1 MICESNCEWRG
12 MMKENKNLDTK
23 IRTENSGD
31 STTEITTGNT
41 DFSIVGIGASA
52 GGLDALSAFLC
63 NVPENSG
70 LAFVIVQHME
80 KNSERILVDLLQ
92 SDTSMKVV
100 QAEENM
106 SVHPNRV
113 YVIPP
118 NNNMSIKNNVIHIY
132 DYIEPHNLHL
142 PIDFFFSSL
151 GNDKHDRSIGVILS
165 GMGNDGTIG
174 FKEIKAKGGGVFIQ
188 EPSSAKFDGMP
199 SSAIAAGIADVISTV
214 EAMPSKIISYLENK
228 PHTVK
233 DGKVADNITSYFDN
247 IIALLR
253 THTGHDFSS
262 YKRNT
267 IQRRIERCMG
277 IHQIDD
283 IVTYVD
289 FLSNN
294 PRELNLL
301 FKEFLIGVTSFFR
314 EQVEWEILKD
324 KVIPALLEQRS
335 PTDTVRV
342 WISGCST
349 GEEAYSLAIVFK
361 EVMQE
366 LKSSQ
371 KFSVQIFATD
381 LDTEAIDN
389 AREGIF
395 SQSIEKD
402 MSTKR
407 LNKYFVKMDRGYQ
420 VAPDIRDMVIFA
432 QQNMIKDPPFTKLDI
447 MICRN
452 LLIYLTPEIQKKLI
466 PLFHYSLNSGGFL
479 FLGSAESV
487 GNFTEL
493 FKPLDLKSRI
503 YQRLRPLIQV
513 EPIEFPNSFAPY
525 QPEVNKPSDEV
536 QNMQSLADKLILQNY
551 SPATVLVNGKGD
563 ILYITGR
570 TGKYL
575 EPAAG
580 KVNWNIFAMARE
592 GLNYKLND
600 TFYRAVRKN
609 EEITS
614 KNAIVINEGGTLS
627 VDFSINPIKEP
638 EELRGMVMIVFTDT
652 ITTTTTTT
660 TTTSDVIKTIG
671 EIPASNKRE
680 EELERELL
688 QTRQMWQIA
697 GAEMQISQEEFKS
710 SNEELQS
717 CNEELQSTNEELTT
731 TKEEVQSS
739 NEELK
744 TMIFELQVKL
754 DDLSLVTNDMKNL
767 MNSTKIATLF
777 LDNTLLVKR
786 FTSQMTVVSR
796 LISSDVG
803 RPITDIASD
812 LIYPELTEDAME
824 VQRTLKAVEKQVLSR
839 NGNWFNA
846 RILPYHTLDD
856 KMDGVV
862 ITFVDITK
870 TKQIEVELSKLKCN
884 LEKRVVDQDEE
895 LLLINN
901 KLLAEVERGQV
912 EVAASLDSGHSK

>member
-1 MICESNCEWRG
+1 MEG
-12 MMKENKNLDTK
+12 MMKENKNLGTK
-23 IRTENSGD
+23 IMTKNPRD
-31 STTEITTGNT
+31 STTENT
-41 DFSIVGIGASA
+41 HFSIVGIGASA

-80 KNSERILVDLLQ
+80 KNSKHILVELLQ
-92 SDTSMKVV
+92 NDTSMKVI

-106 SVHPNRV
+106 SVHQNCV

-132 DYIEPHNLHL
+132 NYIESHNLHL
-142 PIDFFFSSL
+142 PINFFFSSL
-151 GNDKHDRSIGVILS
+151 ANDNHERSIGVILS

-174 FKEIKAKGGGVFIQ
+174 LEEIKAKGGGVFIQ

-214 EAMPSKIISYLENK
+214 ETMPSKIISYLVNK
-228 PHTVK
+228 PHMVK
-233 DGKVADNITSYFDN
+233 DDNDADNTKSYFDD
-247 IIALLR
+247 IIGLLR
-253 THTGHDFSS
+253 THTGHDFTS

-289 FLSNN
+289 FLKNN
-294 PRELNLL
+294 PGELNFL

-314 EQVEWEILKD
+314 EQAEWEVLKD

-335 PTDTVRV
+335 QTDTVRV

-381 LDTEAIDN
+381 LDSEAIDK

-395 SQSIEKD
+395 SQRIEKD

-407 LNKYFVKMDRGYQ
+407 LSKYFIKMDRGYQ

-452 LLIYLTPEIQKKLI
+452 LLIYLKPEIQKKLI
-466 PLFHYSLNSGGFL
+466 PLFHYSLNSSGFL

-513 EPIEFPNSFAPY
+513 EPIDFPNSFAPY

-536 QNMQSLADKLILQNY
+536 QNMQSLADKLILKNY

-600 TFYRAVRKN
+600 TFYRAVRQN
-609 EEITS
+609 EEIIS

-627 VDFSINPIKEP
+627 VDFSVNPIKEP
-638 EELRGMVMIVFTDT
+638 EALRGMVMIVFTDST
-652 ITTTTTTT
+652 PP
-660 TTTSDVIKTIG
+660 TTSDVIKTIG

-688 QTRQMWQIA
+688 QTRQMWQVA

-777 LDNTLLVKR
+777 LDNTLLIKR

-803 RPITDIASD
+803 RPVTDIASD
-812 LIYPELTEDAME
+812 LIYPDLTEDAME
-824 VQRTLKAVEKQVLSR
+824 VQRTLITVEKQVLSS

-870 TKQIEVELSKLKCN
+870 TKEIEMELSKLKCD
-884 LEKRVVDQDEE
+884 LEKRIVDQDEE

-901 KLLAEVERGQV
+901 KMLAEVERGHG
-912 EVAASLDSGHSK
+912 EVAASLDPDK